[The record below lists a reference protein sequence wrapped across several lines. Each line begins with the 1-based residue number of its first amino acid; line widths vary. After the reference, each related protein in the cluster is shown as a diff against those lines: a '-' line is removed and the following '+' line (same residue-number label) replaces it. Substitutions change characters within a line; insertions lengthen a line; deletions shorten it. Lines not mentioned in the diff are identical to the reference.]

1 MIKKKN
7 LYISI
12 FLIFLSVLF
21 TILVKVIDVKPI
33 GPNNSKVGFSF
44 INEFFHKSIGVNM
57 VWYKI
62 TYILGIIIIL
72 IAVSYALIGIIQLLK
87 RKSIKKVDREIILLG
102 IFYIVIAVIYV
113 FFEKFIVNYRPI
125 LMEGVL
131 SASYPSSHTMLAICI
146 CVSSIMVNNK
156 IFKNEFT
163 NSFNVILFILLLVV
177 VIGRF
182 ISGVHWASDIIGG
195 IIISSNL
202 LMSFYTVLDKK

>member
-72 IAVSYALIGIIQLLK
+72 IAVLYALIGIIQLLK

-125 LMEGVL
+125 LMEDVL

-195 IIISSNL
+195 IIISSSL

>member
-87 RKSIKKVDREIILLG
+87 RKSIKKVNREIILLG

-195 IIISSNL
+195 IIISSSL

>member
-125 LMEGVL
+125 LMEDVL
-131 SASYPSSHTMLAICI
+131 SASYPSSHTLLAICI

-195 IIISSNL
+195 MIISSSL

>member
-131 SASYPSSHTMLAICI
+131 SASYPSSHTLLAICI

-195 IIISSNL
+195 MIISSSL

>member
-102 IFYIVIAVIYV
+102 IFYIAIAVIYV

-195 IIISSNL
+195 IIISSSL

>member
-72 IAVSYALIGIIQLLK
+72 IVVSYALIGIIQLLK

-163 NSFNVILFILLLVV
+163 SSFNVILFILLLVV

-195 IIISSNL
+195 IIISSSL

>member
-125 LMEGVL
+125 LMEDVL

-195 IIISSNL
+195 MIISSSL

>member
-195 IIISSNL
+195 IIISSSL

>member
-131 SASYPSSHTMLAICI
+131 SASYPSSHTLLAICI

-195 IIISSNL
+195 IIISSSL

>member
-113 FFEKFIVNYRPI
+113 FFEKFVVNYRPI

-182 ISGVHWASDIIGG
+182 ISGVHWVSDIIGG
-195 IIISSNL
+195 IIISSSL

>member
-146 CVSSIMVNNK
+146 CVSSILVNNK

-195 IIISSNL
+195 IIISSSL

>member
-87 RKSIKKVDREIILLG
+87 RKSIRKVDREIILLG

-195 IIISSNL
+195 IIISSSL